1 MGLIHYSHSGEKAGT
16 MMHFG
21 GNIGEVRESLFCI
34 ASSERHT
41 KRQDGEEQK
50 DEPPQNGAL
59 SISSLKE
66 RIEEDNELTRT
77 YTDLT
82 RVQVSCKCRCRRER
96 MEWIWKSKTLRY

>member
-66 RIEEDNELTRT
+66 RIERSINMGKLTTIDDEKKISIEL
-77 YTDLT
+77 
-82 RVQVSCKCRCRRER
+82 VVPFE
-96 MEWIWKSKTLRY
+96 

>member
-1 MGLIHYSHSGEKAGT
+1 MEKQRINVSSGIAENL
-16 MMHFG
+16 
-21 GNIGEVRESLFCI
+21 GNFMSRTGSVL
-34 ASSERHT
+34 T
-41 KRQDGEEQK
+41 D
-50 DEPPQNGAL
+50 NGNT
-59 SISSLKE
+59 LKE